1 MIGSLWVI
9 TPISRLVRNLTYLWL
24 IWKRHRQGFWTK
36 KTHFNTP
43 WKQNPVMKQW
53 IFHCLQRCFVVFQH
67 STDLKPWND
76 GKKNVKKYL
85 SLQAISRRS
94 PLKIGLGW
102 KTNYFF
108 CGGKKMDSLFQ
119 WLLLLHCVGS
129 VWFGIWQCWTWMV
142 GILVS
147 FWEDLLSGASCWF
160 QVGVPSYF
168 GPGILEVQP
177 FQKKYLKNFATLK
190 TTTPKHS
197 KTKLG
202 GGFTYFHIFFFMF
215 TLSWGD
221 DPILIWLIFFRWVE
235 TTHQVNKWII
245 SFKGGNSCSKS
256 FLVHEKPLKF
266 LHSC

>member
-24 IWKRHRQGFWTK
+24 IWKKTPKGVLDQK

-43 WKQNPVMKQW
+43 WNQNPVMKQW
-53 IFHCLQRCFVVFQH
+53 IFHCLQRCFEVFQH

-76 GKKNVKKYL
+76 GKKNAKKYL

-108 CGGKKMDSLFQ
+108 CGGKKIDSLFQ
-119 WLLLLHCVGS
+119 WLLLLQCVGS

-160 QVGVPSYF
+160 QVGYPPTLDRAFWRCSPS
-168 GPGILEVQP
+168 
-177 FQKKYLKNFATLK
+177 KKNI
-190 TTTPKHS
+190 S
-197 KTKLG
+197 KTSQLWKQQL
-202 GGFTYFHIFFFMF
+202 
-215 TLSWGD
+215 
-221 DPILIWLIFFRWVE
+221 
-235 TTHQVNKWII
+235 QN
-245 SFKGGNSCSKS
+245 
-256 FLVHEKPLKF
+256 
-266 LHSC
+266 